1 MVRSSLYAIRVC
13 FFKIFLL
20 LFSLEVRLVELVS
33 SFVWPVEVVLHFLL
47 IIFDQLLC
55 VRPPLYWTALHA
67 RACIVMHEPDAMGW
81 LLLELADLYATL
93 LLLHL
98 VYSFAR

>member
-1 MVRSSLYAIRVC
+1 MVRPSLYAIRVC

-33 SFVWPVEVVLHFLL
+33 SFVRPVEVVLHVLL

-55 VRPPLYWTALHA
+55 VRSPLYWTTLHA
-67 RACIVMHEPDAMGW
+67 RPCIVMHEPDAMGW
-81 LLLELADLYATL
+81 LLLELAELYATL